1 MPHTLVVQ
9 FHQLFRRFHAVV
21 LRIMVEP
28 SRTDGDIAFGT
39 HPLVAIGVTVLQG
52 LEVGIARIYLLTAD
66 EGPVGST
73 GNAPFVAHPTA
84 ARSSVG
90 EDDGLWLVVQDMSK
104 DIREVVVVP
113 PVDFP
118 GFTGTPVV
126 AVTTVGSI
134 EPELEQRAIF
144 GSQLLQLLVIILHI
158 LRCAIGSLVTV
169 PGREVEAQFQSI
181 LPASLTEFSHDIAFT
196 ILIRC
201 VPDTVLRE
209 FRRPEA
215 ETIVMLG
222 SEDYACHASLLE
234 RTDPLFR
241 VAQGRVK
248 DTRLGISVAPF
259 PVGVGVQ
266 SEMDERIGFQL
277 MPLHLVGCRDRTD
290 GLGFRH
296 GTACTSRKCHQCG

>member
-1 MPHTLVVQ
+1 
-9 FHQLFRRFHAVV
+9 
-21 LRIMVEP
+21 
-28 SRTDGDIAFGT
+28 
-39 HPLVAIGVTVLQG
+39 
-52 LEVGIARIYLLTAD
+52 
-66 EGPVGST
+66 
-73 GNAPFVAHPTA
+73 
-84 ARSSVG
+84 
-90 EDDGLWLVVQDMSK
+90 MSK
-104 DIREVVVVP
+104 DIREVIVVP
-113 PVDFP
+113 PVY
-118 GFTGTPVV
+118 FTSLTGASVV
-126 AVTTVGSI
+126 AVATVGSI

-158 LRCAIGSLVTV
+158 LRCAIGCLVTV
-169 PGREVEAQFQSI
+169 PRREVETQFQPV
-181 LPASLTEFSHDIAFT
+181 LPASLTEFPHDIALT
-196 ILIRC
+196 ILIRR
-201 VPDTVLRE
+201 VPDAVFRE
-209 FRRPEA
+209 FRRPETEA
-215 ETIVMLG
+215 VVMLG
-222 SEDYACHASLLE
+222 SEDYARHASLLE